1 MKNRSLVVKAG
12 WVLVILLIAMSTA
25 FTSMSYLRERSM
37 YFESLLNIEEAQD
50 AQLELQSADIQA
62 AGQKMSMSYDKYM
75 ADPANV
81 RIQAQLEKML
91 TSKIVTNSYLMSTEM
106 TTKDNKHYAKM
117 MQANRALNE
126 HGAKVLEDYELSA
139 QFQRAYEDALKK
151 GTGMTDVYTDA
162 SGTWISILSSIRTDK
177 GETVAVFGLDFDYGL
192 IQSDLN
198 HALLLNILI
207 GLAIGGLFIGL
218 MIWLLIRTVRPL
230 KRMAEVS
237 KLAAEG
243 DLSVSVPVNG
253 RDEIG
258 LVSEHFNHMVE
269 SIRKLVAS
277 IKTHSDEVAES
288 SDLLTVSAKQTAEA
302 TGEAA
307 RAVEEV
313 AAGAENQLQ
322 SAEECKRAMVEMA
335 TGIERIA
342 ESAGVVA
349 DLSAETSRDAAQG
362 NEVVQQMIAQMN
374 RIESVMTETGGVI
387 HELRSRSEEVGEIMT
402 LIADIANQTNL
413 LALNAS
419 IEAARAGEHG
429 KGFAVVA
436 VEVRKLAEKSKESSE
451 HIAALL
457 REIEANTKRAVASM
471 ETGVNETSKGTAAA
485 GQAGE
490 VFGRILHAIQQVA
503 GQVQEVSAASEEM
516 SAGTEEVAASLE
528 ELARIA
534 QEAADNTQNVAA
546 SSEEQLAAMEEISS
560 ASGHLKEMS
569 VLLQRQ
575 VNTFKL

>member
-12 WVLVILLIAMSTA
+12 WVLVVLLIAMSVA
-25 FTSMSYLRERSM
+25 FTSQAYLRERAM
-37 YFESLLNIEEAQD
+37 YFESLTYIEEAMD

-62 AGQKMSMSYDKYM
+62 AGQKMSLSYDQYM

-81 RIQAQLEKML
+81 RIQQQLEKML
-91 TSKIVTNSYLMSTEM
+91 TNKMVTNSYLMTTEM
-106 TTKDNKHYAKM
+106 VKKDNKSYVKM

-126 HGAKVLEDYELSA
+126 HGAKVLDDYELSP
-139 QFQRAYEDALKK
+139 QFQRAFEEAMKK
-151 GTGMTDVYTDA
+151 GMGMTDVYTDA
-162 SGTWISILSSIRTDK
+162 SGTWISILSAIRTDK

-192 IQSDLN
+192 VQSDLN
-198 HALLLNILI
+198 HALLTNILI

-237 KLAAEG
+237 ELAAEG

-269 SIRKLVAS
+269 NIRKLVAS

-322 SAEECKRAMVEMA
+322 SAEECKRAMLEMA

-387 HELRSRSEEVGEIMT
+387 HELRSRSEEVGEIMA

-451 HIAALL
+451 HISALL

-471 ETGVNETSKGTAAA
+471 EAGVNETSKGTAAA

-546 SSEEQLAAMEEISS
+546 SAEEQLAAMEEISS

-575 VNTFKL
+575 VNAFKL